1 MRQLTQMLASFSTKQ
16 LLLLTSLVCCYWL
29 YTWWSVAGL
38 ERRSSA
44 QLRDDILLLSEL
56 YVRALAKEQR
66 EEVDGPFGGRLTAAD
81 FKRTMAVLLQ
91 NIMDRLNRL
100 EQKMANSSTTNETS
114 QVEAAHVVKV
124 SSAAA
129 QIQSW
134 TKVHNIYEKYWI
146 FSFLQNCKPHMEIHV
161 FQ

>member
-1 MRQLTQMLASFSTKQ
+1 MRQLSQMLASFSTKQ

-66 EEVDGPFGGRLTAAD
+66 EEVDGPYGGRLTAAD

-100 EQKMANSSTTNETS
+100 EQRMANATS
-114 QVEAAHVVKV
+114 ANDTSAVEAMRSAKV
-124 SSAAA
+124 SFGRLCS
-129 QIQSW
+129 
-134 TKVHNIYEKYWI
+134 K
-146 FSFLQNCKPHMEIHV
+146 LP
-161 FQ
+161 